1 MKYKKRII
9 VSVLFVL
16 ALVLVFTLYPKKK
29 TGSKESVS
37 ITENKKNFKKQDIES
52 IEEEAENTK
61 EEKSEIKDIPSEVL
75 VKSNPAITSHPAS
88 NQSTPSQES
97 MQEDKPSSSNQDSS
111 SSQHEDIPS
120 SFKAC
125 SINTIQLGEFKY
137 WLYTPTNPT
146 SNMPLIVYLHGGTG
160 RGNDLNR
167 LTAMDGFPQY
177 LQKGQLG
184 NVRAYVLIPQL
195 PSSQTVWMN
204 AGSAVYQL
212 IQSTVSTYQIDR
224 QNISLTGHSLGGAG
238 TWELACIYPQLF
250 ARIAPLSGY
259 INVTPENISKL
270 KNIPIKAF
278 VGSADKIVSPSTSLE
293 AITVL
298 KRMNGQADI
307 TVFPGAD
314 HFSVPRLTYLD
325 SNIDL
330 LDWLINN

>member
-1 MKYKKRII
+1 
-9 VSVLFVL
+9 
-16 ALVLVFTLYPKKK
+16 
-29 TGSKESVS
+29 
-37 ITENKKNFKKQDIES
+37 
-52 IEEEAENTK
+52 
-61 EEKSEIKDIPSEVL
+61 
-75 VKSNPAITSHPAS
+75 
-88 NQSTPSQES
+88 
-97 MQEDKPSSSNQDSS
+97 
-111 SSQHEDIPS
+111 
-120 SFKAC
+120 
-125 SINTIQLGEFKY
+125 
-137 WLYTPTNPT
+137 
-146 SNMPLIVYLHGGTG
+146 MPLIIYLHGGTG
-160 RGNDLNR
+160 RGSDLNQ
-167 LTAMDGFPQY
+167 LTAIDGFPQY

-195 PSSQTVWMN
+195 PSSQTGWLN

-238 TWELACIYPQLF
+238 TWELACLYPQLF

-270 KNIPIKAF
+270 KNIPVKAF

-298 KRMNGQADI
+298 KRMNAKADI
-307 TVFPGAD
+307 TVFSGAD

-330 LDWLINN
+330 IDWLINN